1 MTENM
6 VGFQL
11 NFGRK
16 THRKARWKRARKRWL
31 IRNDEKELIPWSD
44 GREKRPIKKYFVR

>member
-31 IRNDEKELIPWSD
+31 IRNDEKELIPWS
-44 GREKRPIKKYFVR
+44 ETQ